1 MIAKLDILEKKLKSI
16 PFKLFLYQIL
26 LEHKE
31 EIEDQN
37 IDQLQSGEDALG
49 RKIRPRYVNQ
59 GYAAFKNS
67 VNPRPGR
74 GTPDLKDTGDFYR
87 GIEARVTRQNL
98 IMTGTDEKTEQL
110 QFKYG
115 EEIIGINMNKATF
128 KEDFILPE
136 LREKVRQY
144 LRA

>member
-1 MIAKLDILEKKLKSI
+1 MVNNWTVKS
-16 PFKLFLYQIL
+16 LFNNVKRDCNFL
-26 LEHKE
+26 
-31 EIEDQN
+31 
-37 IDQLQSGEDALG
+37 S
-49 RKIRPRYVNQ
+49 
-59 GYAAFKNS
+59 KNS
-67 VNPRPGR
+67 INPRPGR

-115 EEIIGINMNKATF
+115 EEIVGINMNKATF